1 MSEVKIGFIGK
12 ISKVVKSPREGFSQI
27 EEGDLSKGLVLI
39 LLLAVFSA
47 WSSMN
52 YASKMEFN
60 LAAQGLDMKRLRSGM
75 LPFFALGGAIGA
87 IVRWLIPSVL
97 LVVMAKIMVGGGSS
111 KRMLAM
117 TEFASIPLIAQQLLC
132 VADSYLI
139 SIAEVS
145 AIMALTP
152 LGNIPLGLLNNILS
166 IFNFFGLLTLLLTT
180 HAVSINYGV
189 KTMKAFKVAISA
201 YIVYLALA
209 SLPLFL
215 L

>member
-1 MSEVKIGFIGK
+1 MSEVKIGFVGT
-12 ISKVVKSPREGFSQI
+12 ISKVVKSPREGFSRI

-39 LLLAVFSA
+39 LFLVVFSA

-60 LAAQGLDMKRLRSGM
+60 LVAQGFDMEQLRSSM
-75 LPFFALGGAIGA
+75 LPFYALGGAIGS
-87 IVRWLIPSVL
+87 IIRWLIPSVL

-117 TEFASIPLIAQQLLC
+117 TEFATIPLIAQQLLR
-132 VADSYLI
+132 VADSYVI
-139 SIAEVS
+139 SVAEVA
-145 AIMALTP
+145 AIRALTP
-152 LGNIPLGLLNNILS
+152 LGNVPLGLLNNILS
-166 IFNFFGLLTLLLTT
+166 VFNFFGLLTLFLTI

-189 KTMKAFKVAISA
+189 KTMKAFKVALSA
-201 YIVYLALA
+201 YIVYLALI